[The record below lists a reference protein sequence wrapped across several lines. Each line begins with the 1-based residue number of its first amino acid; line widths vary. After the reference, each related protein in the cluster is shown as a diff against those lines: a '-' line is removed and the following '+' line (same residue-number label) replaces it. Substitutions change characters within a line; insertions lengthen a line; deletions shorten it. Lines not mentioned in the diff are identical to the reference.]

1 MILHSGYGSKP
12 GLWRISLP
20 DTFAT
25 PKNCLE
31 FRVWGRYAL
40 FTDPLTRVG
49 GEKSSYHLPTYEALK
64 GICKSIYW
72 KPTFIWYVDKVRI
85 LRRIRTQTRGMKP
98 LNFDGIFTS
107 ARDSDKKQIPPNTLS
122 IYTYLTGDARSDNP
136 VDITDGPG
144 VEYQVRA
151 HFEWNTHRAALAGDR
166 VDGKHYAIA
175 KRSLERGGRQDIFL
189 GTRDCQG
196 YVVPCAFGE
205 GLGDYDSDGSLDYGL
220 TFHSFDY
227 PDESGAGRLGANFW
241 RPKLVNGVLTFP
253 RVDDAN
259 LIVKKDI
266 RAMAPRAFGVDRVRS
281 VEAEA
286 SELAATTG
294 ALNQEAAS

>member
-20 DTFAT
+20 ETFAT

-98 LNFDGIFTS
+98 LDYISGG
-107 ARDSDKKQIPPNTLS
+107 NTLA
-122 IYTYLTGDARSDNP
+122 IYTYLTGDARSENP
-136 VDITDGPG
+136 TDITDGPG

-151 HFEWNTHRAALAGDR
+151 HFEWNPHHAALAGDR
-166 VDGKHYAIA
+166 MDGKHYAIA

-189 GTRDCQG
+189 GTRECQG
-196 YVVPCAFGE
+196 YVAPCVFGE
-205 GLGDYDSDGSLDYGL
+205 GLGDYDNDGSLDYGL
-220 TFHSFDY
+220 TFHGFDY
-227 PDESGAGRLGANFW
+227 PDETGTGRLGANFW

-253 RVDDAN
+253 RPEDASQ
-259 LIVKKDI
+259 IVKKDI
-266 RAMAPRAFGVDRVRS
+266 RVMQPRAFGIDHVRS

-286 SELAATTG
+286 VELAAVTG
-294 ALNQEAAS
+294 NLDGKVAS